1 MKRSIFSKGLALF
14 LALLMA
20 CSVIPVTAFAANGGK
35 YIKDVF
41 VAYGKDKATADQW
54 LKDHGWEPFA
64 DLNEG
69 KVSNVMKD
77 VVAVLGI
84 KRTSDPNEAI
94 TDMATM
100 NMLGDYSFDEYDKL
114 VQEKKADIDEFIR
127 SFIPALE
134 EYRDNYNGKGSAG
147 GKKRAQVTHDLLN
160 KFFDGD
166 PNGQYAV
173 NDTGKP
179 LGDLFL
185 NKTKTEIGDIA
196 YNALPAEKKQ
206 NTADFQQIILESS
219 GPAVLIIEQAL
230 ALATDTAKTSWL
242 DRLNGMTSKYL
253 LKHIEE
259 FAPEAKGQNLAASA
273 VKSLLAAHFE
283 DASKKLAADWKGVRE
298 DILWYEAYCDAHDL
312 WQEDAE
318 EDDAYSKR
326 VETYFGNLK
335 EESDERYK
343 QEADR
348 FHNIDCYYYAISNT
362 NYSGEWGST
371 LYDFFNPEDEKADY
385 SKKYDY
391 FAPIA
396 FALSDGQR
404 ASLEFLKL
412 PSLLRVGIDSD
423 SVMKADFPSVD
434 EVFKNND
441 GKEMESISIYSGINR
456 GIFRKGVALTKNAL
470 DQKNMGKDPYEKI
483 WDETGIVSIISYV
496 TFGLSTVSIVTGA
509 VLFAKFKDVVFTV
522 IDTDDVFITMDGGD
536 PMAGTKQA
544 LGTTGKWLMG
554 IGGALMIVAA
564 VIKAIQM
571 YEFYNRTFTQIPTM
585 IVDEADIVSYTP
597 GENGQS
603 IKNINFDQFDYY
615 EVVKCNRQ
623 EVGLHKSAQKGV
635 SRYVEWGCGD
645 AADLNADIGK
655 QWLAL
660 YVNRSP
666 EKGNPILA
674 DSLTVQYKETKT
686 PENCNGY
693 LHMFGVKDTPV
704 KLDNM
709 DYCYRADKGGIYL
722 FWNSDAAAYTSSA
735 FSQGGVIAISAAG
748 GLMAG
753 ILGATAVLLP
763 KKKKREAAQTQ
774 D

>member
-20 CSVIPVTAFAANGGK
+20 CSVIPVTAFAANSGK

-335 EESDERYK
+335 EESAERYK

>member
-20 CSVIPVTAFAANGGK
+20 CSVIPVTAFAANSGK

-69 KVSNVMKD
+69 KISNVMKD

-434 EVFKNND
+434 EIFKNND